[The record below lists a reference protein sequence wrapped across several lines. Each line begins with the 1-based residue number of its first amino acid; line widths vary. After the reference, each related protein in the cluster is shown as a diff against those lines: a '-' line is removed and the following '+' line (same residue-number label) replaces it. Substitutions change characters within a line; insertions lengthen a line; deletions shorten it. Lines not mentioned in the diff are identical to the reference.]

1 MLDELTKF
9 GNYDVYLVGKCTKSA
24 LQVNMSSKDYK
35 LSSSLKHFFGFS
47 KFRGLQEE
55 VIQTL
60 LSGKDTFV
68 IMPTGGGKSLCYQL
82 PALLL
87 DGTAIVVS
95 PLIALMKNQVD
106 AIRGI
111 SKQDGVAHVLNSSLT
126 KSQVQTVKDDI
137 TKGVTKLLYVAPESL
152 TKQDYVDFLR
162 SVPISFLAVDEAHCI
177 SEWGH
182 DFRPE
187 YRNLRGIIDRIDEK
201 IPVIGLTA
209 TATPKV
215 QEDIL
220 KNLGITKA
228 ITFKASF
235 NRPNL
240 FYEVLPKTDQV
251 DRDITSFI
259 KKNEGK
265 SGIVYCLSR
274 RRVEELA
281 QVLQVNGIK
290 AVPYHAGLDSK
301 QRVKNQDMF
310 LMEDVDVVV
319 ATIAFGMGI
328 DKPDVRFVIHHDIP
342 KSIESY
348 YQETGRA
355 GRDGGE
361 GHCLAFYAYKD
372 IEKLEKFMSGKPIA
386 EQEIGYALLHEMVA
400 YAETSMS
407 RRKFILH
414 YFGEEFDESN
424 GPGADMDDNSRNPKP
439 KKEAQKQ
446 VEKLLT
452 VITDTAQQYRFKE
465 IVNILSG
472 IKNALLITRQVDDQ
486 DFFGVGSDQTPS
498 YWRALIRQLLVAG
511 LLKKEIESYGVIK
524 LTKKG
529 EDFLQSPHSFFMTEN
544 HEYDQVQSP
553 PSSNRGGVSVFD
565 KKLHGLLM
573 KERKRVAEQSGVPPY
588 AVFQESSIEDMLLK
602 YPISIEELKNIH
614 GVGEGKAMKFGSSFV
629 KLIEKYCEDNDV
641 VRPQDIIIKSTGANS
656 TLKLYIIQN
665 IDRKLPLEDIAD
677 AKGMDRTTFI
687 KELET
692 IVFSGTKLD
701 IGYEVDALFDEDQQD
716 ELKAYFMEAENDDIQ
731 EAFDEFDG
739 EFEEDDLRI
748 FRIKFISEVAN

>member
-1 MLDELTKF
+1 
-9 GNYDVYLVGKCTKSA
+9 
-24 LQVNMSSKDYK
+24 MSSRDYK
-35 LSSSLKHFFGFS
+35 LASSLKRFFGFS
-47 KFRGLQEE
+47 SFRGLQEE
-55 VIQTL
+55 VIETL

-126 KSQVQTVKDDI
+126 KGQVQIVKDDI
-137 TKGVTKLLYVAPESL
+137 TNGVTKLLYVAPESL

-162 SVPISFLAVDEAHCI
+162 SVPISFMAVDEAHCI

-187 YRNLRGIIDRIDEK
+187 YRNLRGILDRIDEK

-220 KNLGITKA
+220 KNLGITDA
-228 ITFKASF
+228 VTFKASF

-274 RRVEELA
+274 KRVEELA
-281 QVLQVNGIK
+281 QILAVNGIK
-290 AVPYHAGLDSK
+290 AVPYHAGLDNK

-386 EQEIGYALLHEMVA
+386 EQEIGFALLHEMVA

-414 YFGEEFDESN
+414 YFGEEFDDVN
-424 GPGADMDDNSRNPKP
+424 GLGADMDDNARNPKP
-439 KKEAQKQ
+439 NKEAQKQ
-446 VEKLLT
+446 VELLLK
-452 VITDTAQQYRFKE
+452 VILDTAQQYRFND
-465 IVNILSG
+465 IVNILVG
-472 IKNALLITRQVDDQ
+472 VKNALLMTRQVVEKE
-486 DFFGVGSDQTPS
+486 FFGIGSNETLS

-511 LLKKEIESYGVIK
+511 LLKKEIETYGVIK
-524 LTKKG
+524 LTAKG
-529 EDFLQSPHSFFMTEN
+529 EAFLASPHSFFMTEN
-544 HEYDQVQSP
+544 HEYDQTQST
-553 PSSNRGGVSVFD
+553 PSSSGGGTAVFD

-588 AVFQESSIEDMLLK
+588 AVFQEASIEDMLLK
-602 YPISIEELKNIH
+602 YPITLEELKNIH
-614 GVGEGKAMKFGSSFV
+614 GVGEGKAMKFGRSFV
-629 KLIEKYCEDNDV
+629 KLIEKYCNDNAV

-656 TLKLYIIQN
+656 ALKLYIIQSV
-665 IDRKLPLEDIAD
+665 DRKLPLEDIAN
-677 AKGMDRTTFI
+677 AKGKDRTAFI

-701 IGYEVDALFDEDQQD
+701 ISYEIDSLFDEDQQE
-716 ELKAYFMEAENDDIQ
+716 ELQEYFMEAENDDIQ
-731 EAFDEFDG
+731 EAFEEFDG
-739 EFEEDDLRI
+739 DFEEDDLRLY
-748 FRIKFISEVAN
+748 RIKFISEVAN